1 MSTESSPDRQRHK
14 QRRRSTGRHRSR
26 TDSYTLRAVDASLLL
41 AVFGVPFLL
50 GGRIALG
57 EVALV
62 LSAICAAFFWAVHLL
77 QHPDSGWI
85 KSRSG
90 LLIVAIVALLL
101 IQVTPLPSSLVK
113 ALSPQFADA
122 LPLWNTALAGS
133 FGEWNYLSLNIG
145 ATRRNIVSVLAC
157 LLIFLVTVQ
166 RIRRTEDAERIMSWI
181 CISAVLMC
189 VFGMIQYLTANGL
202 YYWFYKFPGGTTI
215 DRVKGAFPNK
225 NHFAQFAALS
235 IGPLIAWCMTIGR
248 SSDGRQSTWGQ
259 KKSGIPHELAAGVI
273 MGGLAI
279 VLSSMLLARSRGA
292 VLACV
297 SGTSVMMAVLYFR
310 SMISK
315 KLILALCGMGGLTG
329 VILLAV
335 GYQSIVNRL
344 DNWNDS
350 GRYLIWK
357 ANLEI
362 IKDFPVLGT
371 GIGSHQY
378 IHHRYLDQPYAQGEY
393 THAESGYL
401 QIASE
406 TGLVGLGITAMC
418 LVVCFYWCA
427 RGVRISQSRNA
438 TIALTAIT
446 CSLIVSCVQS
456 LFDFV
461 WYIQG
466 CMVPIAIL
474 MGCACRLYQ
483 MEKARLTPDEPRKP
497 LVVPRPVVVGAA
509 GLLVVC
515 GSWMLGRV
523 TPAVA
528 AEPHWRQY
536 RYLTLDADAE
546 EEWRRVSGDMELGDN
561 RSAFRMKLLSMHQAV
576 KADPD
581 DARFQ
586 LRLGL
591 YYHALFHLLQQGSD
605 NPMTLTQL
613 QNAGLNGG
621 FESQEEMHEWLNR
634 AVGTNLEYAFA
645 ARRHFRRSIELN
657 PLQVYGYLFLSE
669 LEFLRP
675 VGPDPEQRMPWDEY
689 VESTSRF
696 SRACVAQSLRLRPYN
711 GQVLFAA
718 GRDAMADGDF
728 ETALDFWKQ
737 SFHRDVNVQ
746 RRITQL
752 IAEFV
757 TEDVAQFIQD
767 SFDPDVEALKRV
779 AAVLAEYRM
788 REDEEQILQVLSER
802 LVTRAQ
808 QEDNR
813 DRVDD
818 WLAAASTYGR
828 LGLPSEVA
836 SCLESAMEAAPSNFV
851 VRLEYAVWK
860 LQTENRPEEALEHLE
875 WCRRLRPK
883 NEKVLRLLERAQ
895 RDAYSGSRIRPV
907 SASSEM
913 RPGSAESAAPFLP
926 QQ

>member
-1 MSTESSPDRQRHK
+1 MSTKSASPRQHEVR
-14 QRRRSTGRHRSR
+14 RRRSSSRRH
-26 TDSYTLRAVDASLLL
+26 TDSYTLRAVDVSLLL
-41 AVFGVPFLL
+41 GIFGVPFLL

-57 EVALV
+57 EVTLA
-62 LSAICAAFFWAVHLL
+62 LSAICASLFWAFHLI
-77 QHPDSGWI
+77 QNPESGWI
-85 KSRSG
+85 KSRSSI
-90 LLIVAIVALLL
+90 LIIAIVALLL
-101 IQVTPLPSSLVK
+101 IQVTPLPSPVVTTV
-113 ALSPQFADA
+113 SPQIADT
-122 LPLWNTALAGS
+122 LPLWNSTIAGA
-133 FGEWNYLSLNIG
+133 FGEWNYFSLNIG
-145 ATRRNIVSVLAC
+145 ATRRNTVSVLAC
-157 LLIFLVTVQ
+157 LLLFIVTVQ
-166 RIRRTEDAERIMSWI
+166 RIRRTEDAKRIMSWI
-181 CISAVLMC
+181 CICAVLMSI
-189 VFGMIQYLTANGL
+189 FGMIQYLTANGL

-248 SSDGRQSTWGQ
+248 SSDGQQSAWGQ
-259 KKSGIPHELAAGVI
+259 KKSGIPHEVAAGII

-297 SGTSVMMAVLYFR
+297 AGTSVMMAVLYFR

-329 VILLAV
+329 IILLAV
-335 GYQSIVNRL
+335 GYQSIVKRL

-362 IKDFPVLGT
+362 IKDFPLLGT

-393 THAESGYL
+393 THAENGYL

-406 TGLVGLGITAMC
+406 TGLVGLGITALC

-466 CMVPIAIL
+466 CMVPVAIL

-483 MEKARLTPDEPRKP
+483 MEKARFMPDTPSKPRII
-497 LVVPRPVVVGAA
+497 PRPIVLGAA
-509 GLLVVC
+509 GLLVIC

-528 AEPHWRQY
+528 AEPHWRLY

-546 EEWRRVSGDMELGDN
+546 EEWRRVGGDMELAESD
-561 RSAFRMKLLSMHQAV
+561 SAFRTKLLAIHQAV
-576 KADPD
+576 KADSD

-586 LRLGL
+586 LRIGL
-591 YYHALFHLLQQGSD
+591 YYHALFHLLQQNSD
-605 NPMTLTQL
+605 NPMTLSQL
-613 QNAGLNGG
+613 QDAGINGG
-621 FESQEEMHEWLNR
+621 FESQEEMHEWLSR
-634 AVGTNLEYAFA
+634 AVGPNIEYALA
-645 ARRHFRRSIELN
+645 ARRHIRRSIELN
-657 PLQVYGYLFLSE
+657 PLQVYAYLLLSE

-675 VGPDPEQRMPWDEY
+675 VKADPGQRMQWDEY
-689 VESTSRF
+689 VESTSSF
-696 SRACVAQSLRLRPYN
+696 SRACVAQSLTLRPYN

-718 GRDAMADGDF
+718 GRDALADRDF
-728 ETALDFWKQ
+728 ETALDFWKR
-737 SFHRDVNVQ
+737 SFHRNVSVQ

-752 IAEFV
+752 VAQFV
-757 TEDVAQFIQD
+757 TKDVAQFIQE

-779 AAVLAEYRM
+779 ASVLEEYQLRG
-788 REDEEQILQVLSER
+788 DEEQILQVLSER
-802 LVTRAQ
+802 LVARARQ
-808 QEDNR
+808 KDNR
-813 DRVDD
+813 NRVDD
-818 WLAAASTYGR
+818 WLAAASTYSR
-828 LGLPSEVA
+828 LMQPANVA
-836 SCLESAMEAAPSNFV
+836 SCLESAMDAAPSNFV

-860 LQTENRPEEALEHLE
+860 LQTENQPQEALEHLE

-883 NEKVLRLLERAQ
+883 SEKVLRLLEEAQ
-895 RDAYSGSRIRPV
+895 RGTYSDVRIRPV
-907 SASSEM
+907 NATSKTGSRSEE
-913 RPGSAESAAPFLP
+913 ATAPFLLL
-926 QQ
+926 Q

>member
-1 MSTESSPDRQRHK
+1 MSTESSSIRQPERK
-14 QRRRSTGRHRSR
+14 RRRSSSRGKRS
-26 TDSYTLRAVDASLLL
+26 DSYTLRAVDASLLL
-41 AVFGVPFLL
+41 AIFGVPFLL

-57 EVALV
+57 EVTLV
-62 LSAICAAFFWAVHLL
+62 LSSVCASLFWTFHLI
-77 QHPDSGWI
+77 QHPESGWI

-90 LLIVAIVALLL
+90 ILLIAIVALLL
-101 IQVTPLPSSLVK
+101 VQVTPLPGSLVTTV
-113 ALSPQFADA
+113 SPQIADT
-122 LPLWNTALAGS
+122 LPLWNSTIAGS

-157 LLIFLVTVQ
+157 LLLFVVTVQ
-166 RIRRTEDAERIMSWI
+166 RIRRTEDAERLMSWI

-248 SSDGRQSTWGQ
+248 TSDGQQSTWGQ
-259 KKSGIPHELAAGVI
+259 KKTGIPHEVAAGII

-297 SGTSVMMAVLYFR
+297 AGTSVMMAVLYFR

-329 VILLAV
+329 IILLAV

-362 IKDFPVLGT
+362 ISDFPVLGT

-378 IHHRYLDQPYAQGEY
+378 IHHRYLDQPYARGEY
-393 THAESGYL
+393 THAESGFL

-406 TGLVGLGITAMC
+406 TGLVGLGITALC

-466 CMVPIAIL
+466 CMVPVAIL

-483 MEKARLTPDEPRKP
+483 IENARLAPDTPPKP
-497 LVVPRPVVVGAA
+497 LVIPRPVIVCTA

-528 AEPHWRQY
+528 AEPHWRLY

-546 EEWRRVSGDMELGDN
+546 EEWRRVGGDMELAE
-561 RSAFRMKLLSMHQAV
+561 SASTFRTKLLAMHQAV

-581 DARFQ
+581 DARYQ

-591 YYHALFHLLQQGSD
+591 YYHALFHLLQQRTD
-605 NPMTLTQL
+605 NPMTLSQL
-613 QNAGLNGG
+613 QDAGINNG

-634 AVGTNLEYAFA
+634 AVGPNLEYALA
-645 ARRHFRRSIELN
+645 ARRHFRRSVELN

-675 VGPDPEQRMPWDEY
+675 VEVDPKQRLQWDEY
-689 VESTSRF
+689 VESTSSF
-696 SRACVAQSLRLRPYN
+696 SRACVAQSLILRPYN

-718 GRDAMADGDF
+718 GRDALADRDF
-728 ETALDFWKQ
+728 ETALDFWKR
-737 SFHRDVNVQ
+737 SFHRDVSVQ

-752 IAEFV
+752 
-757 TEDVAQFIQD
+757 VAQFVTQDVARFIQE

-779 AAVLAEYRM
+779 ASVFAEYKL

-802 LVTRAQ
+802 LVARAR

-813 DRVDD
+813 NRVDD
-818 WLAAASTYGR
+818 WLAAASTYDR
-828 LGLPSEVA
+828 LGQPTSVA
-836 SCLESAMEAAPSNFV
+836 SCLESAMDAAPSNFV
-851 VRLEYAVWK
+851 VRLEYAAWK
-860 LQTENRPEEALEHLE
+860 LQTENQPQEALEHLE

-895 RDAYSGSRIRPV
+895 RGAYSGSRIRPV
-907 SASSEM
+907 SATSEPKSRSEEM
-913 RPGSAESAAPFLP
+913 TAPFLP
-926 QQ
+926 QR